1 VLNNRTGDVTAWAR
15 EVTGGRGVDVVFD
28 HVGTA
33 LFAPSI
39 FSLAIG
45 GRLVCCGNT
54 SGDAATIPS
63 LGFLFHSGA
72 KIVGSDP
79 YWPEE
84 FGPRGRSS
92 STLGFPPP
100 STQSSHSPMLP
111 PRSSDWNPVTC
122 SARSSCVHDRD
133 LDRRRAIPRVEKIHT
148 MARTGRPFADRN
160 PPVAAPVWSSTGQAF
175 PTAPSYPSG
184 DHVLPGTTWSP
195 SCAWHNVVKRCSLMA
210 ALG

>member
-1 VLNNRTGDVTAWAR
+1 MAIDHAATFPTCFLTAS
-15 EVTGGRGVDVVFD
+15 
-28 HVGTA
+28 HA
-33 LFAPSI
+33 LFPVAGLTAGETVLIHAAGSGVSVAAI

-111 PRSSDWNPVTC
+111 SRSSDWNPVTC

-133 LDRRRAIPRVEKIHT
+133 LDRRRAIPRV
-148 MARTGRPFADRN
+148 GRSTRWP
-160 PPVAAPVWSSTGQAF
+160 APAVRS
-175 PTAPSYPSG
+175 PTANRPWPRPSG
-184 DHVLPGTTWSP
+184 RQPVRPPRPRQVTHPVTTLCQAQRGHQVVPGTTW
-195 SCAWHNVVKRCSLMA
+195 
-210 ALG
+210 